1 MLSDDTLDFL
11 KRNGTSYEE
20 LREKVDTRL
29 YSLKDI
35 DYIVNSYLIRLDRE
49 PKQVSIADIVGYDY
63 EFANTI
69 NTNDIFE
76 SFPNFFQTNGDSYHT
91 RANAMLEYT
100 GDNIV
105 QGLLRSFKVEPI
117 KIGATP
123 KGKYIIDV
131 NGLHRYTVL
140 RSLYL
145 IELSRLGEDKE
156 AITELNSKYT
166 IPVEASEIDYIK
178 TYSHYV
184 LVTLGIVRYISKEY
198 DNNYNATGNARVE
211 FSNKQRK
218 IMSNS
223 ELIKLVTTSLMEN
236 KHQWI
241 FFMNYLNKS
250 EEFRTFIETVCPEM
264 LMPEQKE
271 VGGNLWTI

>member
-49 PKQVSIADIVGYDY
+49 PKQVSIADIIGYDY

-91 RANAMLEYT
+91 RANGMLECN

-223 ELIKLVTTSLMEN
+223 ELIQLVTTSLMEN

>member
-100 GDNIV
+100 GDNVV

-166 IPVEASEIDYIK
+166 IPVEASEVDYIK

-184 LVTLGIVRYISKEY
+184 LATLGIVRYISKEY

-223 ELIKLVTTSLMEN
+223 ELIQLVTTSLMEN